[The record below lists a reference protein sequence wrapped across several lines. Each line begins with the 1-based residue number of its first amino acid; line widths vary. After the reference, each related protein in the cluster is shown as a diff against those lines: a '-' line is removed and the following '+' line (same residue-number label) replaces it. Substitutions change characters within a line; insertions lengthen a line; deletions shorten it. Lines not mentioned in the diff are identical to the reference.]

1 MLFKP
6 SYLNR
11 FAAGMADSMIIY
23 SRNGAASVLVIA
35 EVVRANF
42 YRDNLNSLVSAIQ
55 ENLHKA
61 DFPKSIGV
69 NLAEE
74 FSVQLRQPRFS
85 ILSSRFFDYYW
96 SRIPV
101 LLKCNRVIHHG
112 KHLKP
117 TNPEIEV
124 VARACYGRW
133 EETYP
138 ALVKEFTFSGEYEQ
152 FDRLAKWYLRSKR
165 RDDRVYSIDWLR
177 TALQNLYPALCL
189 DTNEANITTHVIE
202 SAFPM
207 FWDMLRAH
215 YLKSLFYYANLGWF
229 VGDLDTEELCR
240 QIEKPREESAP

>member
-6 SYLNR
+6 SYLDR
-11 FAAGMADSMIIY
+11 FATGMADSMLIY
-23 SRNGAASVLVIA
+23 SRNGATSVLVIA
-35 EVVRANF
+35 EVLRANF
-42 YRDNLNSLVSAIQ
+42 YRDNLGSLVSAMQ

-61 DFPKSIGV
+61 DFAESIGI

-74 FSVQLRQPRFS
+74 FSVQLTQSRFS

-117 TNPEIEV
+117 TDPEIEA

-133 EETYP
+133 EEIYP
-138 ALVKEFTFSGEYEQ
+138 TLVKEFTFSGEYEE
-152 FDRLAKWYLRSKR
+152 FDRLTKWYVKSKR
-165 RDDRVYSIDWLR
+165 RDDRVYSIDWLW
-177 TALQNLYPALCL
+177 TALQNLYPAICQ
-189 DTNEANITTHVIE
+189 DTNDANITTHVVE

-207 FWDMLRAH
+207 FWDTLRAH

-229 VGDLDTEELCR
+229 VGDLDTEELY
-240 QIEKPREESAP
+240 